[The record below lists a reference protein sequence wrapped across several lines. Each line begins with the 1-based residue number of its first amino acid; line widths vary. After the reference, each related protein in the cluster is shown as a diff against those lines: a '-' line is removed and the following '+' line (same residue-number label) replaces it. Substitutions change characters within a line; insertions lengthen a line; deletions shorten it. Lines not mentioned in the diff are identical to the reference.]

1 MTHHRTGS
9 RSRTALAALLAA
21 GITLTAAACGSSSD
35 GKATSSADGV
45 VTITVNDEPPATDPV
60 HRKNFL
66 ADVAEFEKLH
76 PKIKIV
82 PHEGQMDPQTFS
94 AKLAGGQLE
103 NVFYVYFT
111 DPAGLIAKHQAADVT
126 PYLDG
131 FPQIKQVKPELLKVF
146 QDTQGHTYGLPEGN
160 YSMGLVYNRKL
171 FTQAGLDPDNP
182 PTTWDQVRTDAQKIA
197 ALGHGIAGY
206 GDYSKSNTGG
216 WHFTAEMYSRGG
228 DVAKQDAGGRWT
240 ADFDNATGRAVLQQ
254 LHDMRWTDN
263 SMGQRQLL
271 EWADLLQMMGAGK
284 LGMYVATS
292 DNIPTIVGQY
302 KGVATDF
309 GLGPIPGGQGTL
321 AGGGGFMFNP
331 KDTPE
336 QIKAG
341 LAWLTFKYDNP
352 DRIALGVQRDA
363 QAKLPVGLPEPNLW
377 TGTAAQTRADAVKA
391 NANLPAANYQ
401 KFVDA
406 SATIPLHLEPPNAQ
420 QIYAVLD
427 TVMAQILTNKDAD
440 IDTLL
445 STATTQVNSIL
456 ATVK

>member
-1 MTHHRTGS
+1 MTVS
-9 RSRTALAALLAA
+9 RSVGRSRAAIAVALAAGFA
-21 GITLTAAACGSSSD
+21 LTTTACGSSTA
-35 GKATSSADGV
+35 KAGASSDGV

-60 HRKNFL
+60 HRKYFL
-66 ADVAEFEKLH
+66 DDVAAFEAKY
-76 PKIKIV
+76 PKVKIV
-82 PHEGQMDPQTFS
+82 GHEGQMDPQTFS

-103 NVFYVYFT
+103 NVFYVYYT
-111 DPAGLIAKHQAADVT
+111 DPAGLIAKHQVADVT
-126 PYLDG
+126 PYLSA
-131 FPQIKQVKPELLKVF
+131 FPQVKQVKPELVKVF
-146 QDTQGHTYGLPEGN
+146 SDADGKVYGLPEGN

-171 FTQAGLDPDNP
+171 FTQAGLDPDSP
-182 PTTWDQVRTDAQKIA
+182 PTTWDEVRADAKKIA
-197 ALGHGIAGY
+197 ALGKGIAGY

-228 DVAKQDAGGRWT
+228 DVAKKDSSGKWV
-240 ADFDNATGRAVLQQ
+240 ADFNNATGRQVLQQ

-284 LGMYVATS
+284 LGMYLATS

-302 KGVATDF
+302 KGVASDY

-341 LAWLTFKYDNP
+341 LQWLTFKYDNP
-352 DRIALGVQRDA
+352 DRITSGVERDA
-363 QAKLPVGLPEPNLW
+363 KNKVPVGLPEPDLW
-377 TGTAAQTRADAVKA
+377 TGTAEQTRAAAVKA
-391 NANLPAANYQ
+391 NSNLPDANYA
-401 KFVDA
+401 KFVA
-406 SATIPLHLEPPNAQ
+406 AGPNIKLNVEPPNAQ

-427 TVMAQILTNKDAD
+427 TAMAAVLTDKNAD
-440 IDTLL
+440 VSKLL
-445 STATTQVNSIL
+445 SSAETQVNTIL
-456 ATVK
+456 ATVQ